1 MFLSYRNSIKDPL
14 FPDFLLH
21 FRDRVECF
29 FFVLVTERLSDGNR
43 ELNEERQG
51 GKREREKETVTNVC
65 VCSAESSFWQDN

>member
-1 MFLSYRNSIKDPL
+1 M
-14 FPDFLLH
+14 
-21 FRDRVECF
+21 ECF